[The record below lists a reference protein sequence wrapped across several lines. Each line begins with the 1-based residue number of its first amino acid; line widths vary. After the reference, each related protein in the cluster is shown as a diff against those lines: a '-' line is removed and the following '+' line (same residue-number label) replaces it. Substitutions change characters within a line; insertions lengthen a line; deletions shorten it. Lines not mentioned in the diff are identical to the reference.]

1 MPNPNISVYNLYLPS
16 RVSLSRA
23 TMSGQPATLICV
35 VMGHHTS
42 GHSAFDILML
52 CSVSPS
58 QWSTLTW
65 ATGPGSLQGRRETPY
80 GDPRGGPASGTERWF
95 GQSDMWTGKRW
106 NLCKLL
112 TWPRKGANTARVDRC
127 QLQFTLTSWIQSSC
141 IIFRTLV
148 ILFMALQRSSAS
160 FSTSVWMLFSAPP
173 TWKGKWGSCPGSFFS
188 GKGLW
193 KSSVEPHDALPSTWT
208 QPLVPFMTCASGSAG
223 STPHAPEVRAKVL
236 QI

>member
-1 MPNPNISVYNLYLPS
+1 MFSVTQPVVHSHLSNWSRQPS
-16 RVSLSRA
+16 RKEGDSIWRSSRWPSLRNWEVIW
-23 TMSGQPATLICV
+23 TKWY
-35 VMGHHTS
+35 
-42 GHSAFDILML
+42 
-52 CSVSPS
+52 CSCFS
-58 QWSTLTW
+58 QT
-65 ATGPGSLQGRRETPY
+65 
-80 GDPRGGPASGTERWF
+80 
-95 GQSDMWTGKRW
+95 DMWTGKRW

-193 KSSVEPHDALPSTWT
+193 KSSVEPHAALPSTWT